1 MKNFKLLCLCFVVF
15 STTLMSFGRDQNYY
29 LGDVQQSQLKW
40 TGVAVSSSNRIFASY
55 PRGNYIP
62 FSVGEIVEGEVIP
75 YPNGDWNNWSLTAT
89 PNNHFIYIQSI
100 YMDKLDNLWI
110 LDAGCFFGDLIPCGA
125 KLVKVDLETDSIVQV
140 IYFNAPVVRDSCFL
154 SDVRVDTDRGY
165 AYITDSGLGAIIVV
179 NLATGESRR
188 LLEGNVSVL
197 SEDIMLTVN
206 GQVINW
212 KYHVNGLALTQNG
225 DYLYYKALSSY
236 SLYRIPTEYLR
247 DTTYYPCS
255 VAANVQLVCSVVPS
269 DGMEFDMHGNL
280 YLTGIEDNSIYY
292 LTPGLEFETAIVD
305 SRLKYPDSFSITQNN
320 EIYVSTSRTLYAPG
334 TYFIF
339 KLKEDPSGIES
350 FTTSNSSGVQISNYP
365 NPFQNSTTIQYQL
378 KNQEEVDLR
387 VVDLMGKEVK
397 SLVNQQQE
405 AGTYEIEF
413 DGSELSNGIYF
424 CILRTKTEKKI
435 HKIVIEK

>member
-1 MKNFKLLCLCFVVF
+1 MKNFKLLMLCFVVF
-15 STTLMSFGRDQNYY
+15 STTLNSFGRDQNYY

-40 TGVAVSSSNRIFASY
+40 TGVAVSSENRIFASY

-110 LDAGCFFGDLIPCGA
+110 LDAGCFFGSMIPCGA

-212 KYHVNGLALTQNG
+212 KGHVNGLALTQNG

-247 DTTYYPCS
+247 DTTYYPCT
-255 VAANVQLVCSVVPS
+255 VAAAVQLVCSVVPS

-280 YLTGIEDNSIYY
+280 YFTGIEDNSIYY
-292 LTPGLEFETAIVD
+292 LTPGLQFETAIVD

-320 EIYVSTSRTLYAPG
+320 DIYISTSRTLYGPG

-339 KLKEDPSGIES
+339 KLKKDPSGIDS
-350 FTTSNSSGVQISNYP
+350 FTENGASGIQLTNFP

-378 KNQEEVDLR
+378 STREDVNLRIVD
-387 VVDLMGKEVK
+387 VMGKEVQC
-397 SLVNQQQE
+397 LVNQQQE

-413 DGSELSNGIYF
+413 DGNLLSNGVYF
-424 CILRTKTEKKI
+424 CILRTKTQKEI
-435 HKIVIEK
+435 HKIVVEK